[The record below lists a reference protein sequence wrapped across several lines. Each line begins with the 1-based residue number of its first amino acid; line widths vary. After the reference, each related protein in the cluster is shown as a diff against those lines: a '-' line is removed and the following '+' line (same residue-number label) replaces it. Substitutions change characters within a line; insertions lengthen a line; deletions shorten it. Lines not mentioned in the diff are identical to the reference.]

1 MACAK
6 CARCGVLDHTHR
18 RSRGSRCFQQATSWK
33 FQQKSTH
40 ISSALKMTANAT
52 LPFGKMT
59 AMNRKM
65 TTKNCEMVT
74 NSSSL
79 NFAQQDTQQV
89 SPCLKCTDCLHLLWR
104 DLSKVRHVGAIDAI
118 GAVDR
123 VHLAELHTALLT
135 LRTQHFLAGIK
146 NHLLLL
152 SAWETVKL
160 AFRHSLSSSS
170 KDTRCRRGVHTG
182 IVH

>member
-6 CARCGVLDHTHR
+6 CARCGLHTP
-18 RSRGSRCFQQATSWK
+18 SLTWESLFPASDILEI
-33 FQQKSTH
+33 STK
-40 ISSALKMTANAT
+40 INTYCKCTQMTANAT

-89 SPCLKCTDCLHLLWR
+89 SPCLKCTDRLHLLWR
-104 DLSKVRHVGAIDAI
+104 DLSKVRHVGAIVAI

-123 VHLAELHTALLT
+123 VYLAELHTALRT
-135 LRTQHFLAGIK
+135 LRTQHFLAGI
-146 NHLLLL
+146 NFHLLLF
-152 SAWETVKL
+152 SAWEAVKL
-160 AFRHSLSSSS
+160 AFRRCLSSSS

-182 IVH
+182 IVY